1 MRFRQILVLLLLALA
16 MGTFVALDAG
26 RYLSFEQLKA
36 SQAGF
41 AQWHAQ
47 QPYMVAAVYFGVYVL
62 ATALS
67 IPGAVIITLAGGAVF
82 GLWWGLLIV
91 SFAST
96 LGATLAFLASR
107 FVLRDW
113 VEARFGQRLADIH
126 AGVDKEGAFYL
137 FTLRLIPVV
146 PFFLINL
153 LMGLTRMKTWTYY
166 WVSQIGMLAGTAVY
180 VNAGTQLAQLDSVQ
194 GILSPAL
201 LGSFVLL
208 GIFPLLAR
216 RVVAA
221 IQKRQ
226 VYARWASVRP
236 QSFDRN
242 LIVIGGGAAGLVSA
256 YIAAAVKAKVTLI
269 EAHKMGG
276 DCLNYGCV
284 PSKAL
289 IRSAKLAHQ
298 MRHGARYGLSD
309 TAPTFSFKAVM
320 QRVHDV
326 IRAIEPH
333 DSVARYTGLG
343 VEVLQGYGKLVNP
356 WTVEV
361 TLNNGQVQRLTARSI
376 VIAAGA
382 RPIVPSLPG
391 LEEVGYVTSDTLW
404 DEFAKLDDIP
414 KRIVVLGGGP
424 IGCELSQSF
433 ARLGAQVTQVEMG
446 DRIMVREDEEVSAL
460 ARDALQADGVQVLTA
475 HQALRCERVPVRD
488 AGLPPAVTARSD
500 ATRQSMVRHVSLAMT
515 KEDAMTKENAM
526 PQAASMTEGVAVT
539 AFEKHLIVAHEGQ
552 ERAIPFDALVC
563 AVGRVARLQGYG
575 LEELGVPTHRT
586 VQTNEYLQTLYPNI
600 YAAGDVAG
608 PYQFTHT
615 AAHQAWYAAVN
626 ALFGDFKSFKVDNR
640 VIPWATFIDPE
651 VARVGLNEQEAQA
664 QGIAYEVTKY
674 GIDDLDRAIADSEA
688 HGFVKVLTV
697 PGKDHILG
705 VTIVGSH
712 AGDLLAEYVLA
723 MKHGLGLN
731 KILGTIHTYPT
742 MAEANKYAAGEWK
755 RAHAPQK
762 LLAWVKKFHDWRR
775 G

>member
-1 MRFRQILVLLLLALA
+1 MRLRQIVLLLLLALA
-16 MGTFVALDAG
+16 IGAFVALDLG

-36 SQAGF
+36 SQASF
-41 AQWHAQ
+41 DQLYAQ
-47 QPYMVAAVYFGVYVL
+47 QPVMVAAVYFGVYVL

-67 IPGAVIITLAGGAVF
+67 IPGAVIITLGGGAVF
-82 GLWWGLLIV
+82 GLWQGLLLV

-96 LGATLAFLASR
+96 IGATLAFLASR
-107 FVLRDW
+107 FVLREW
-113 VEARFGQRLADIH
+113 VEARFGQRLADINT
-126 AGVDKEGAFYL
+126 GVDKEGAFYL

-180 VNAGTQLAQLDSVQ
+180 VNAGTQLAQLDSVR

-221 IQKRQ
+221 VQKRK

-236 QSFDRN
+236 KTFDRN

-289 IRSAKLAHQ
+289 IKSAKLAHQ
-298 MRHGARYGLSD
+298 MRHASNYGLSD
-309 TAPTFSFKAVM
+309 TSPSFSFKAVM

-326 IRAIEPH
+326 IKAIEPH
-333 DSVARYTGLG
+333 DSVERYTGLG

-382 RPIVPSLPG
+382 RPMVPPLPG
-391 LEEVGYVTSDTLW
+391 LDDVGYVTSDTLW

-433 ARLGAQVTQVEMG
+433 ARLGARVTQVEMG
-446 DRIMVREDEEVSAL
+446 ERIMVREDEEVSAL
-460 ARDALQADGVQVLTA
+460 ARDALQADGVKVLTE
-475 HQALRCERVPVRD
+475 HKALRCERR
-488 AGLPPAVTARSD
+488 GEEKI
-500 ATRQSMVRHVSLAMT
+500 MV
-515 KEDAMTKENAM
+515 
-526 PQAASMTEGVAVT
+526 ASTQ
-539 AFEKHLIVAHEGQ
+539 GQ
-552 ERAIPFDALVC
+552 EVELVFDALVC

-575 LEELGVPTHRT
+575 LEDIGVPTHRT
-586 VQTNEYLQTLYPNI
+586 VDTNEYLQTLYPNI

-626 ALFGDFKSFKVDNR
+626 ALFGDFKSFKVDYR

-697 PGKDHILG
+697 PGKDRILG

-712 AGDLLAEYVLA
+712 AGDLLAEFVLA

-762 LLAWVKKFHDWRR
+762 LLAWVEKFHDWRR